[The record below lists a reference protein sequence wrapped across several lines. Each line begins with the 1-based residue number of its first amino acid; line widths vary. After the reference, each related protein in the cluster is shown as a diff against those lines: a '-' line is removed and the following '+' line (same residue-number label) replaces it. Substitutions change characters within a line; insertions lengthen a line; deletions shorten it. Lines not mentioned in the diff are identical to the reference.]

1 MIYWERENKT
11 MKTAVIYNS
20 QTGFT
25 KRYAKWISEETGADC
40 FELQTVKK
48 QNFDTYGAIVFG
60 GWACAGSISKISWFK
75 SNMDKWSDKTL
86 AVFCTGGTPARN
98 PETETFLN
106 NNFTEA
112 ERKRVHVFY
121 CPGGFN
127 YEKMP
132 AGSKLMMKMFRKMVG
147 AKKNKTKADIEME
160 KMISHSYDISDR
172 KYIEPIV
179 KLLKDTNNN
188 R

>member
-1 MIYWERENKT
+1 

-25 KRYAKWISEETGADC
+25 KKYAEWISEAAGADC
-40 FELQTVKK
+40 FDLRAAKK
-48 QNFDTYGAIVFG
+48 QNFDGYEAIVFG

-86 AVFCTGGTPARN
+86 VVFSTGGCPAGS
-98 PETETFLN
+98 PEIEAFLN
-106 NNFTEA
+106 NNFSETE
-112 ERKRVHVFY
+112 RNKIHIFY

-127 YEKMP
+127 YEKMS
-132 AGSKLMMKMFRKMVG
+132 AGSKLMMKMFQKMVG
-147 AKKNKTKADIEME
+147 AKKEKTDADIEML

-172 KYIEPIV
+172 KYIEPII
-179 KLLKDTNNN
+179 KLID
-188 R
+188 